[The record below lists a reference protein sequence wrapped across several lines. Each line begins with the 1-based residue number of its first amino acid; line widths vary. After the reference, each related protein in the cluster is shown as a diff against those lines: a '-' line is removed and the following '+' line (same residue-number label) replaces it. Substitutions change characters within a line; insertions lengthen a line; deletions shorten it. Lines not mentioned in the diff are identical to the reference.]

1 LITHFLTLEVRYNRA
16 MTDENLI
23 RIIIDLDT
31 RMSLLKAENLRHMTD
46 KVYLQD
52 QLLQKDIEA
61 YNKKQGEV
69 YNEQLLEW

>member
-1 LITHFLTLEVRYNRA
+1 
-16 MTDENLI
+16 
-23 RIIIDLDT
+23 
-31 RMSLLKAENLRHMTD
+31 MSLLKAENLRHMTD